1 MPRVRPQCDFCFRR
15 ATVKIV
21 ESDWQC
27 QFSRELFLCTACA
40 VRTAPLVYSVRVG
53 DWELL

>member
-21 ESDWQC
+21 ESGWQC
-27 QFSRELFLCTACA
+27 QFPRELFLCTACA